1 MRVIHTFK
9 GVNTVKTF
17 KTIMSWVLPVVIG
30 LGLALLIRQFWFTM
44 VRVDG
49 TSMQPNLQNNER
61 VVAFKTSTI
70 KAGSVV
76 VFDAYGLDPD
86 QTSKS
91 AVYVKRVIGM
101 PGDTV
106 KYTNSGKL
114 MVNGK
119 VVKQSYLQNS
129 YQQTTGSF
137 MANKHSKVTGWTLN
151 SLSHDQGWS
160 KQVTNGKVPKGYY
173 FVMGDHRSVSND
185 SRYWGLVP
193 KSHMIG
199 VVKAWPWQARK
210 EYINNY
216 QP

>member
-1 MRVIHTFK
+1 M
-9 GVNTVKTF
+9 KTF
-17 KTIMSWVLPVVIG
+17 KSIMSWVIPVVIG
-30 LGLALLIRQFWFTM
+30 LGLALLIKQFWFTM

-61 VVAFKTSTI
+61 VVAFKTSKI

-86 QTSKS
+86 QASKD

-106 KYTNSGKL
+106 RYTSSGKL
-114 MVNGK
+114 YVNNK
-119 VVKQSYLQNS
+119 LVKQTYLKDNM
-129 YQQTTGSF
+129 QQTTGSF
-137 MANKHSKVTGWTLN
+137 MANNHSKFTGWDLN
-151 SLSHDQGWS
+151 SLSNNQDGWHT
-160 KQVTNGKVPKGYY
+160 KVTTNKVPKGSY

-185 SRYWGLVP
+185 GRYWGFVP
-193 KSHMIG
+193 KSKMIG
-199 VVKAWPWQARK
+199 VVKAWPWQNRK
-210 EYINNY
+210 EYINSF

>member
-1 MRVIHTFK
+1 M
-9 GVNTVKTF
+9 KTF
-17 KTIMSWVLPVVIG
+17 KNIMSWVLPILIG

-61 VVAFKTSTI
+61 VVAFKTSKI

-86 QTSKS
+86 QTSKK

-106 KYTNSGKL
+106 RYTNAGKL
-114 MVNGK
+114 YVNNK
-119 VVKQSYLQNS
+119 LIKQTYLKNS

-137 MANKHSKVTGWTLN
+137 MANSHSKFTGWTLN
-151 SLSHDQGWS
+151 SLSHDQDGWQT
-160 KQVTNGKVPKGYY
+160 KVTNNKVPKGHY

-185 SRYWGLVP
+185 GRYWGFVP
-193 KSHMIG
+193 KSKMIG
-199 VVKAWPWQARK
+199 VVKAWPWQNRK
-210 EYINNY
+210 QYINSF
-216 QP
+216 QPAY

>member
-1 MRVIHTFK
+1 M
-9 GVNTVKTF
+9 KTF
-17 KTIMSWVLPVVIG
+17 KSIMSWVLPVVIG
-30 LGLALLIRQFWFTM
+30 LGLALLIKQFWFTM

-61 VVAFKTSTI
+61 VVAFKTSKI

-86 QTSKS
+86 QTSKD

-106 KYTNSGKL
+106 RYTSTGKL
-114 MVNGK
+114 YVNNK
-119 VVKQSYLQNS
+119 LVKQSYLKNKS
-129 YQQTTGSF
+129 QQTTGSF
-137 MANKHSKVTGWTLN
+137 MANSHSKFTGWDLN
-151 SLSHDQGWS
+151 SLSNNQDGWRT
-160 KQVTNGKVPKGYY
+160 KVTTNKVPKGSY

-185 SRYWGLVP
+185 GRYWGFVP
-193 KSHMIG
+193 KSKMIG
-199 VVKAWPWQARK
+199 VVKAWPWQNRK
-210 EYINNY
+210 QYINSY

>member
-1 MRVIHTFK
+1 M
-9 GVNTVKTF
+9 KTF
-17 KTIMSWVLPVVIG
+17 KNIMSWVLPIAIG
-30 LGLALLIRQFWFTM
+30 LILALLIRQFWFTM
-44 VRVDG
+44 VKVDG

-61 VVAFKTSTI
+61 VVAFKTSKI

-86 QTSKS
+86 QTAKN

-101 PGDTV
+101 PGDSV
-106 KYTNSGKL
+106 RYTSNGQLYVNNKL
-114 MVNGK
+114 
-119 VVKQSYLQNS
+119 VKQSYLKNN

-137 MANKHSKVTGWTLN
+137 MANSHSKVTGWNLV
-151 SLSHDQGWS
+151 SLSHDQGWKKS
-160 KQVTNGKVPKGYY
+160 VTTNKVPKGYY

-193 KSHMIG
+193 KNKMIG
-199 VVKAWPWQARK
+199 VVKAWPWQNRK
-210 EYINNY
+210 QYINNF